1 MSKKKGTRA
10 SRQEEEHGR
19 VGAHCTMKRQHSATP
34 PRTESAPK
42 RVPSADGERSAALR
56 VVSLQVRGARALRGG
71 LRLRVTAREESK
83 TGS

>member
-1 MSKKKGTRA
+1 
-10 SRQEEEHGR
+10 
-19 VGAHCTMKRQHSATP
+19 MKRQHSATP
-34 PRTESAPK
+34 PRTESAPQ